1 MSVQNLLLLIERRLD
16 KTRQELGR
24 LNTVIYELQQKSLS
38 IKERIHI
45 LVEQVVLYEK
55 SQELKPVE
63 FWERQRLKAAV
74 LAEIAQF
81 EYQIDSMSTQ
91 IEKCQQLAEQ
101 MKTQVIVLHKKCEK
115 FQKYLKQ
122 QRAKRCLKLEYQ
134 QQHEIEELFVH
145 VRN

>member
-1 MSVQNLLLLIERRLD
+1 MSVKNLLWLVERRLD
-16 KTRQELGR
+16 KNRQEQGR
-24 LNTVIYELQQKSLS
+24 LNTAICELQQKSQS
-38 IKERIHI
+38 ITERIHI
-45 LVEQVVLYEK
+45 LATQVVLYEK

-91 IEKCQQLAEQ
+91 IEKCQQLAGL
-101 MKTQVIVLHKKCEK
+101 MKAQALVLHRKCEK

-122 QRAKRCLKLEYQ
+122 QRADRCLKLECQ